1 MYVRALPAKPRIA
14 SNPYTWRAVFLCV
27 TACLRK
33 FKNYGWSIML
43 VSRWTAFIEIYVK
56 VILSIL
62 FVIGAML
69 LLQSSLNHL
78 KLRAL
83 VAEATS
89 SRLQISAAA
98 IEAAIVRADALGFAI
113 DEMSGLQAFVDRE
126 QSRDPSIAQILIVSP
141 IGSSILSSGL
151 QEIPGSERD
160 EVMRRVLAS
169 GDRITRLDVG
179 PRLYTGRLLYDSSD
193 AVMGAVILTS
203 PTETFIDQARL
214 AFHRMTNAY
223 LIIFGMISVL
233 IVPFIIFQ
241 FSAVRHAYQAL
252 VTDADAVLGHQPEDA
267 ETLRAAIDAG
277 ADAYAAAEA
286 EFEAIMSDDPQQ
298 ASERPA

>member
-1 MYVRALPAKPRIA
+1 
-14 SNPYTWRAVFLCV
+14 
-27 TACLRK
+27 
-33 FKNYGWSIML
+33 ML